1 MEKALAGVR
10 ILDMTHVQSGSSCT
24 QLLAWLG
31 ADVIKLEPP
40 GRGDVTRVQL
50 RDLPDVDSLYF
61 AMLNCNKRSVT
72 LDLKRE
78 EGKRVFGRLVQHCDV
93 LVENF
98 GPGVV
103 DRLGFG
109 WPRLQE
115 LNPRLIYASIKGSSA
130 GPYASAKAYE
140 PVAQA
145 MGGAMS
151 TTGFDDGPPTVSGAQ
166 IGDSGSGVHLAAA
179 ILAALYQRISTG
191 RGQRVTVA
199 MQEAVLNLCRVKLR
213 DQQRLQHGPLAE
225 YPGPRPGGAAV
236 TGSGA
241 AVPGSGG
248 GMPGLD
254 GAVPRSGNA
263 SGGGNPGWALRCA
276 PGGPND
282 YVYVVVQPKSWAPLM
297 KLIGRP
303 ELAVDSV
310 WSTPEGRLGH
320 LDAVFAMLEA
330 WTSRHSKFEVMEH
343 LMAADVPCGPVLS
356 TRELIEDEALSACG
370 AVVSVAHP
378 VRGAF
383 QTVGNPLR
391 LSDSETDITSPPL
404 LGEHNDEVYAELGY
418 GDDDLIRL
426 RRDGVI

>member
-61 AMLNCNKRSVT
+61 AMLNCNKRSIT
-72 LDLKRE
+72 LNLKSA
-78 EGKRVFGRLVQHCDV
+78 EGKQVFSRLVRRSDV

-115 LNPRLIYASIKGSSA
+115 LNAQLIYASIKGSSA
-130 GPYASAKAYE
+130 GPYESVKAYE

-225 YPGPRPGGAAV
+225 YPGPRSDELPG
-236 TGSGA
+236 
-241 AVPGSGG
+241 P
-248 GMPGLD
+248 GMP
-254 GAVPRSGNA
+254 APEPSRPEVPRSGNA
-263 SGGGNPGWALRCA
+263 SGGGNPGSALRCA

-282 YVYVVVQPKSWAPLM
+282 YVYVVVQPKSWVPLM
-297 KLIGRP
+297 KIIGRP
-303 ELAVDSV
+303 ELADDSG

-320 LDAVFAMLEA
+320 LDAIFTMLEA

-356 TRELIEDEALSACG
+356 TRELIEDEALSECG
-370 AVVSVAHP
+370 AVVSVPHP
-378 VRGAF
+378 TRGAF
-383 QTVGNPLR
+383 KTVGNPLR
-391 LSDSETDITSPPL
+391 LSDSGTVITSPPL
-404 LGEHNDEVYAELGY
+404 LGEHNDEVYAEVGY
-418 GDDDLIRL
+418 GDEDLMRL